1 MSPAPGT
8 LALVNARV
16 IDPATGRDAPGCVV
30 VADRMIVGVDVAIP
44 PDAEVIDCG
53 GRIVAPALVDGGVF
67 AADAPACLAG
77 GIARVVLM
85 PDRAPPLD
93 EPALIEFARA
103 AAKPHVW
110 VHPLAAATRGLG
122 GAELAEIG
130 LCHAAGAVG
139 VATGRGALADAG
151 VMFRL
156 MQYATAFDLVVVS
169 HAENAA
175 LVAGAVATAG
185 EFATRLGLPAAPAF
199 AEAIAVARDLR
210 LAAATGVRLHFRQV
224 TTAEAL
230 DLIRAAKA
238 AGVRVTCGVTPAHFL
253 LGEDAVRGYRS
264 FARLSPPLRHDDDR
278 RAVAA
283 AVADGTIDVLSSGH
297 DPRTQEDKRLP
308 FADAAPGMVGAETLL
323 ALASTL
329 VRDHGMS
336 WPALL
341 ATMTSAPAAVF
352 GLPGGRLATGAPADL
367 VVIDPDAPWR
377 IDAERGA
384 AAAANTPFDGLPV
397 QGRVTCTIK
406 GGEVAWRL

>member
-1 MSPAPGT
+1 MVT
-8 LALVNARV
+8 LALTNARV
-16 IDPATGRDAPGCVV
+16 IDPLTGHDAPGHVV
-30 VADRMIVGVDVAIP
+30 VADRAIVGIDAAIP
-44 PDAEVIDCG
+44 ADAEIIDCG
-53 GRIVAPALVDGGVF
+53 GRIVAPALIDAGVF

-85 PDRAPPLD
+85 PDRTPPLD
-93 EPALIEFARA
+93 EPALIEFAQRIG
-103 AAKPHVW
+103 KPHVW
-110 VHPLAAATRGLG
+110 VHPLAAATQGLAG
-122 GAELAEIG
+122 VELAEIG
-130 LCHAAGAVG
+130 LCRAAGAVG
-139 VATGRGALADAG
+139 VATGRAAIADAG

-175 LVAGAVATAG
+175 LVAGAVATTG

-238 AGVRVTCGVTPAHFL
+238 AGTRVTCGVTPAHFL
-253 LGEDAVRGYRS
+253 LADDAVAGYRT
-264 FARLSPPLRHDDDR
+264 FARLSPPLRCDTDR

-283 AVADGTIDVLSSGH
+283 AIVDGTIDIVASGH
-297 DPRTQEDKRLP
+297 EPRTMEDKRLP

-323 ALASTL
+323 ALAALL
-329 VRDHGMS
+329 VRDHGMT
-336 WPALL
+336 WGALL
-341 ATMTSAPAAVF
+341 RAMTSTPAALF
-352 GLPGGRLATGAPADL
+352 RLPGGRLAAGSPGDL
-367 VVIDPDAPWR
+367 IVFDPGAPWR

-384 AAAANTPFDGLPV
+384 AATGNTPFDGLPV
-397 QGRVTCTIK
+397 QGQVMMTIK
-406 GGEVAWRL
+406 GGEIAWRR

>member
-1 MSPAPGT
+1 MVS
-8 LALVNARV
+8 LALVNARIV
-16 IDPATGRDAPGCVV
+16 DPARGRDAPGHIV
-30 VADRMIVGVDVAIP
+30 VANRVIAGIDAAIP
-44 PDAEVIDCG
+44 ADAEVIDCD
-53 GRIVAPALVDGGVF
+53 GRIVAPALIDAGVF

-85 PDRAPPLD
+85 PDRTPPLD
-93 EPALIEFARA
+93 EPALIEFAQRIG
-103 AAKPHVW
+103 KPHVW
-110 VHPLAAATRGLG
+110 VHPLAAATRGLAG
-122 GAELAEIG
+122 VELAEIG
-130 LCHAAGAVG
+130 LCRSAGAVG
-139 VATGRGALADAG
+139 VATGRSAIADAG
-151 VMFRL
+151 VMLRL
-156 MQYATAFDLVVVS
+156 MQYASAFDLVVVS

-175 LVAGAVATAG
+175 LTAGAVATAG

-199 AEAIAVARDLR
+199 VEAIAVARDLR
-210 LAAATGVRLHFRQV
+210 LAAATGARLHFRQI

-238 AGVRVTCGVTPAHFL
+238 AGVRVTCGVTPGHFL
-253 LGEDAVRGYRS
+253 LGEDAVSGYRS

-283 AVADGTIDVLSSGH
+283 AIVDGTIDIVGSGH

-323 ALASTL
+323 ALAGTL
-329 VRDHGMS
+329 VRDHGMT
-336 WPALL
+336 WAALL
-341 ATMTSAPAAVF
+341 GTMTSGPAALF
-352 GLPGGRLATGAPADL
+352 GLPGGRLDAGAPADL
-367 VVIDPDAPWR
+367 IVFDPDAPWR

-384 AAAANTPFDGLPV
+384 AAAGNTPFDGLPV

>member
-1 MSPAPGT
+1 MVS

-16 IDPATGRDAPGCVV
+16 IDPASGRDAAGTVV
-30 VADRMIVGVDVAIP
+30 VADRAIAGIDIDVPAG
-44 PDAEVIDCG
+44 AEVIDCG
-53 GRIVAPALVDGGVF
+53 GRIVAPALIDGGVF
-67 AADAPACLAG
+67 AADAAACLAG

-85 PDRAPPLD
+85 PDRTPPLD
-93 EPALIEFARA
+93 EPALIEFAQRIG
-103 AAKPHVW
+103 KPHVW
-110 VHPLAAATRGLG
+110 VHPLAAATQGLAG
-122 GAELAEIG
+122 LELAEIG
-130 LCHAAGAVG
+130 LCQAAGAVG
-139 VATGRGALADAG
+139 VATGRGPVADAG

-175 LVAGAVATAG
+175 LVDGAVATAG

-199 AEAIAVARDLR
+199 AEAVAVARDLR
-210 LAAATGVRLHFRQV
+210 LAAATGARLHFRQV

-238 AGVRVTCGVTPAHFL
+238 KGVRVTCGVTPAHFL
-253 LGEDAVRGYRS
+253 LGEDAVSGYRS

-283 AVADGTIDVLSSGH
+283 AVADGTIDIVASGH

-323 ALASTL
+323 ALAGTL
-329 VRDHGMS
+329 VRDHGMT
-336 WPALL
+336 WAALL

-352 GLPGGRLATGAPADL
+352 GLPGGRLAPRAPADL
-367 VVIDPDAPWR
+367 VVFEPDAPWR
-377 IDAERGA
+377 IDADRSVA
-384 AAAANTPFDGLPV
+384 AAGNTPFDGLPV

-406 GGEVAWRL
+406 GGEVAWRR